1 MSALFLLLGVAVV
14 IWFWQQSLRARE
26 LAIHFANDLCTQQ
39 NLQLLDGTVV
49 LNALRLRRN
58 AHGHINLQ
66 RTYLFDYSRDGDQR
80 QQGFVLLL
88 GLRLESTGL
97 AAEIL

>member
-1 MSALFLLLGVAVV
+1 MSTLLLLLSVVAVFW
-14 IWFWQQSLRARE
+14 IWQQSLRARE
-26 LAIHFANDLCTQQ
+26 LAVHIAHDLCQQQ

-58 AHGHINLQ
+58 HHGRISLQ
-66 RTYLFDYSRDGDQR
+66 RTYLFDYSRDGDLR

-97 AAEIL
+97 AAEII

>member
-1 MSALFLLLGVAVV
+1 MEPLFLLIGVGLAL
-14 IWFWQQSLRARE
+14 WFWQQSLRARE
-26 LAIHFANDLCTQQ
+26 LAIHSAEELCRRQG
-39 NLQLLDGTVV
+39 LQLLDGTVA

-58 AHGHINLQ
+58 NRGHIALQ
-66 RTYLFDYSRDGDQR
+66 RTYLFDYSRDGDLR

-97 AAEIL
+97 AAE

>member
-1 MSALFLLLGVAVV
+1 MTPLFLLIGVGVAL
-14 IWFWQQSLRARE
+14 WFWQQSLRARE
-26 LAIHFANDLCTQQ
+26 MAIHSAQELCHSQ

-58 AHGHINLQ
+58 VRGHIALQ
-66 RTYLFDYSRDGDQR
+66 RTYLFDYSRDGAVR

-88 GLRLESTGL
+88 GLRVESTGL
-97 AAEIL
+97 AAEE

>member
-1 MSALFLLLGVAVV
+1 MQPLLLLIAVGL
-14 IWFWQQSLRARE
+14 ILWFWQQSLRARE
-26 LAIHFANDLCTQQ
+26 LAIHFAEDLCKRQ

-58 AHGHINLQ
+58 AHGRIALQ
-66 RTYLFDYSRDGDQR
+66 RTYLFDYTHDGDQR

-88 GLRLESTGL
+88 GLHLESTGL
-97 AAEIL
+97 AAET